1 MSYCIISLCSLEI
14 KCVRRLVNTVMI
26 HSSMYQY
33 TTVLGCL
40 QCMLGGGGKCESFQG
55 ANQFLKGEW
64 RHEARYKMPP
74 TLAPATLDLAIFHY
88 VTTCIHAIEV
98 L

>member
-1 MSYCIISLCSLEI
+1 MCKKVSQHSNDTFIRVPIHHCI
-14 KCVRRLVNTVMI
+14 RMF
-26 HSSMYQY
+26 M
-33 TTVLGCL
+33 LGG
-40 QCMLGGGGKCESFQG
+40 GGGGKCESFQG
-55 ANQFLKGEW
+55 ANQFLKGKW

-74 TLAPATLDLAIFHY
+74 THAPATLDLAIFHY